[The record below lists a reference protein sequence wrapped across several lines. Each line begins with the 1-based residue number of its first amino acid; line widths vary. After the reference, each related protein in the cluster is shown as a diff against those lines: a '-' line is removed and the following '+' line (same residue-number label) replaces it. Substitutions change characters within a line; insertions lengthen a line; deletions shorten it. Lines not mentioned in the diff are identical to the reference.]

1 MDFRSWTSV
10 KADFK
15 GSFQCI
21 PAYHHQFA
29 KRWSIPRASGGDPY
43 LQLKMIYPKRYSPH
57 ERGQLGSVE
66 APETEDSVRYSV
78 QAILPESQFDTGVS

>member
-1 MDFRSWTSV
+1 M
-10 KADFK
+10 
-15 GSFQCI
+15 
-21 PAYHHQFA
+21 
-29 KRWSIPRASGGDPY
+29 SGGDPY